1 MLLRY
6 SLHFR
11 GQTKPTA
18 SLLNSSM
25 SPLKWSLNMLPR
37 MDRIILVPL
46 ATSYTPISL
55 MQHGINALS
64 DHHRANAEAIKVAGK
79 GWKLLIV
86 NAKMT
91 MIYSNSTSSI
101 DDEKG
106 DDVSV
111 PQKWLKKV
119 VDFDTLSEDGEG
131 TGMMLS
137 YDDGY
142 AEIWGATFHISSRH
156 GYHYDDGEETTKKL
170 YEATFLLA
178 YDTSSEETE
187 LKCLS
192 GCEGVAE
199 VSDKVVVTRNYDLLK
214 RLLSTVETKER
225 SKFTVRSCD
234 MLLQMMM
241 RSKGKAAVSSD
252 KIALVNRILLGL
264 STSFEPNVELY
275 ETVLA
280 AVEKFGHDEL
290 SGSVSKLLSDET
302 RMRGHDLS
310 VFLRRADFILKLNK
324 CLESE
329 SDYLEKSI
337 SDLTT
342 YGNRISDSRVINE
355 TIESMISHYG
365 EEAMEN
371 VVKASLTFMHK
382 VSSKML
388 PDLMNRARLL
398 WKFRRRY
405 NQGYN
410 FIQACLVDFVV
421 PFVAG
426 LKVNSTPTVIGY
438 MNGQHKR
445 LFMKLIRFVIE
456 YGKKDELHGFGLFA
470 IKTETLLSA
479 LLKAIAE
486 SNIGI
491 APQVMLRDILN
502 KCLVQRS
509 VTMRSGW
516 PNHTKEDGISVHPSS
531 HVRKFLEAYP
541 DMVKKTDGDGRLTL
555 HHAVDSTSAPFEAVM
570 DVFEANPKS
579 VSVRDPVSGLYPFML
594 AASNDNIAASFSL
607 LLADPSLVLGGTQV
621 DTVDSNKKR
630 KRSPPMG

>member
-1 MLLRY
+1 
-6 SLHFR
+6 
-11 GQTKPTA
+11 
-18 SLLNSSM
+18 
-25 SPLKWSLNMLPR
+25 
-37 MDRIILVPL
+37 
-46 ATSYTPISL
+46 
-55 MQHGINALS
+55 
-64 DHHRANAEAIKVAGK
+64 
-79 GWKLLIV
+79 
-86 NAKMT
+86 MT

-119 VDFDTLSEDGEG
+119 VDFDTLSEDDEDE
-131 TGMMLS
+131 GMMLS
-137 YDDGY
+137 HDDGY
-142 AEIWGATFHISSRH
+142 SDIWGRFKSHTSSRR
-156 GYHYDDGEETTKKL
+156 GYHYDEEEEATKKL

-199 VSDKVVVTRNYDLLK
+199 VSDKVVATRDYGLLK
-214 RLLSTVETKER
+214 RLLSTVETKEK
-225 SKFTVRSCD
+225 SKFTVRSCG
-234 MLLQMMM
+234 MLLQMMT
-241 RSKGKAAVSSD
+241 RSTGKAVLSSSR
-252 KIALVNRILLGL
+252 ITLANRILLGL
-264 STSFEPNVELY
+264 STSFEPSEELY

-280 AVEKFGHDEL
+280 AVKTFGHDEL
-290 SGSVSKLLSDET
+290 SGSISKLLGDET
-302 RMRGHDLS
+302 RMHGHELS
-310 VFLRRADFILKLNK
+310 VFLHRADFILNLNK

-329 SDYLEKSI
+329 SNHLEKSI
-337 SDLTT
+337 SDLTSHGKT
-342 YGNRISDSRVINE
+342 RISDSTVINV
-355 TIESMISHYG
+355 TIISMISHHG
-365 EEAMEN
+365 WEAMGN
-371 VVKASLTFMHK
+371 VVKASLDFMHK

-486 SNIGI
+486 SNVGM
-491 APQVMLRDILN
+491 ASQVMLRDILN

-630 KRSPPMG
+630 KRSPSMG